1 MTADWSGRWKEGDWS
16 GRGKGR
22 DWSGRGKER
31 DWSSSDWSWKEDRNP
46 RLIIEGEGPGLV
58 SQANF
63 SKPVLGRIEA
73 ERCNQIFMRK
83 GLARSLRLTFLCNSQ
98 SLNKLAAC
106 RHIFCELQHSFIAK
120 NTRFRIIHS

>member
-46 RLIIEGEGPGLV
+46 RLIIEVEGPRVG
-58 SQANF
+58 S
-63 SKPVLGRIEA
+63 
-73 ERCNQIFMRK
+73 
-83 GLARSLRLTFLCNSQ
+83 
-98 SLNKLAAC
+98 
-106 RHIFCELQHSFIAK
+106 
-120 NTRFRIIHS
+120 